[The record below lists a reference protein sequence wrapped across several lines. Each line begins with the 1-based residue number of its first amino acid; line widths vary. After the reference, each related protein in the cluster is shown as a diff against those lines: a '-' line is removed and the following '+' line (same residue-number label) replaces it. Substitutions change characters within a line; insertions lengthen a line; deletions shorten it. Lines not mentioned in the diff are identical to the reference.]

1 MEAVAV
7 GAAAVA
13 CVAVWSRYLERRDA
27 RRHAWRLELVTA
39 RGVAVKSEDVES
51 LKVRVGRLELKGVSR

>member
-7 GAAAVA
+7 SAAAVV
-13 CVAVWSRYLERRDA
+13 CVVLWLHYLERRDA
-27 RRHAWRLELVTA
+27 LRHAWRLELVTA
-39 RGVAVKSEDVES
+39 RGVATKSEDVEA